1 MPNCLCIA
9 RTAHP
14 MYEIFVVQNW
24 SQDKFSCR
32 IAKNMENAENA
43 RGTCAWLKKCKNH
56 HIARNIIMN
65 SVLPSFVRYL
75 SKQLENAF

>member
-1 MPNCLCIA
+1 MFYMPNCLCIA

-43 RGTCAWLKKCKNH
+43 RGTCAWLKKMQKSPHRTKHNNEFCITIICK
-56 HIARNIIMN
+56 
-65 SVLPSFVRYL
+65 VFE
-75 SKQLENAF
+75 QTT